1 MLAGDDHVEIGSSL
15 RTAAALGL
23 GDVFLHGNGAGWFDG
38 PHAARREARAAAR
51 RHKNPLRVRRAIP
64 EFTDGFREIVLVA
77 PHGPGRALGRER
89 LARGR
94 DQLVVI
100 GLAPGPVQAAA
111 PGRVRV
117 ATLNLEPVAD
127 APLRLVASIALA
139 EIARQAGRPA
149 GRGPVPARRWPG
161 YEREIK
167 LAAPGEPLIIDPAT
181 LLSY

>member
-1 MLAGDDHVEIGSSL
+1 M

-117 ATLNLEPVAD
+117 ATLNLEPVAEAGGGHWSAACHRHD
-127 APLRLVASIALA
+127 AWPALA
-139 EIARQAGRPA
+139 R
-149 GRGPVPARRWPG
+149 
-161 YEREIK
+161 ERAAV
-167 LAAPGEPLIIDPAT
+167 AAPR
-181 LLSY
+181 